1 MIDGSGRCHVRAQ
14 IFLPNQL
21 ARLSFYGVREPIP
34 AAKIYPTFAYRWG
47 GTSHAMLLGRICV
60 VKNPLWFPALQVEA
74 NQIVRN
80 CHEIDLIFDADDI
93 GCNACCFNFVFPAH
107 RSRRSV
113 KRVHMP
119 EGPVSPYNNKVV
131 GNQRVAMK
139 LALFSILAD
148 VIVPLYLSSFLV
160 ERANHAIAGAS
171 NKKVAR
177 DRGRGENSATSIEYP
192 EKWSLGGRCGCIPC
206 LSREQPRR
214 KQKNHKS

>member
-1 MIDGSGRCHVRAQ
+1 
-14 IFLPNQL
+14 
-21 ARLSFYGVREPIP
+21 
-34 AAKIYPTFAYRWG
+34 
-47 GTSHAMLLGRICV
+47 MLLGRIRI

-74 NQIVRN
+74 NQIIRN

-93 GCNACCFNFVFPAH
+93 GCNACCFHFVFPAH

-119 EGPVSPYNNKVV
+119 EGPVSSYNNKVV

-160 ERANHAIAGAS
+160 ERANHAIAGAR

-177 DRGRGENSATSIEYP
+177 DRGRGEDSATSIEFP
-192 EKWSLGGRCGCIPC
+192 KKRSRGGRYRCISR
-206 LSREQPRR
+206 LGREQPR
-214 KQKNHKS
+214 KEQKDCKP